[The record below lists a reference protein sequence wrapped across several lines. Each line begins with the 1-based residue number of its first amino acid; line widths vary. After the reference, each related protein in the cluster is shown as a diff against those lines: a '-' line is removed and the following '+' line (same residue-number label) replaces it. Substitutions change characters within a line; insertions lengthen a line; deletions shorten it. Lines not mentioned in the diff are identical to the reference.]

1 MVLLLLLLLLVVLL
15 AMLLAISSPAKAG
28 GISRRLINTWNE
40 RDKRKARA
48 SERARERASH
58 SAQKGH
64 MLPFHTLSHSPR
76 HCSRPFTWKRS
87 STSWV
92 VLTLCPHEFSLAF
105 ASWKS
110 YYPHH
115 HKHQKK
121 TGLLCSHGIHS
132 WSEPHSYCPLIL
144 QQRPSSMKG
153 TASTGRSRH
162 YQRSPE
168 GQTALSWVRGIPEV
182 SMEDENRLIGFFS
195 SWMKH
200 SS

>member
-1 MVLLLLLLLLVVLL
+1 MR
-15 AMLLAISSPAKAG
+15 IHGRSETNG
-28 GISRRLINTWNE
+28 
-40 RDKRKARA
+40 KREWA
-48 SERARERASH
+48 SEQERERESEPLRT
-58 SAQKGH
+58 KGTYV
-64 MLPFHTLSHSPR
+64 TLS

-92 VLTLCPHEFSLAF
+92 VLPLCAHEFSLAF

-168 GQTALSWVRGIPEV
+168 GQTALRWARGIPEV
-182 SMEDENRLIGFFS
+182 SMEDENGLIGFFS